1 MPSFSNIVP
10 NLCNDAHDCS
20 LSTADN
26 WLSANIAPLLASPVF
41 QQDGLLIITFDE
53 AGGDNALGGGRVFWA
68 AISPKAKRGYQSS
81 ITYQHPSTLRL
92 ILKGLGVTVYP
103 GAAASAPD
111 MSEFFTP

>member
-1 MPSFSNIVP
+1 MNIVP

-20 LSTADN
+20 LATADA
-26 WLSANIAPLLASPVF
+26 WLQSNIDPLIKSALF

-53 AGGDNALGGGRVFWA
+53 SGGDNTNGGGRIVWVA
-68 AISPKAKRGYQSS
+68 VSPKAKQGYQSA
-81 ITYQHPSTLRL
+81 TLYQHQSTLRL
-92 ILKGLGVTVYP
+92 ILKGLGVTAFP